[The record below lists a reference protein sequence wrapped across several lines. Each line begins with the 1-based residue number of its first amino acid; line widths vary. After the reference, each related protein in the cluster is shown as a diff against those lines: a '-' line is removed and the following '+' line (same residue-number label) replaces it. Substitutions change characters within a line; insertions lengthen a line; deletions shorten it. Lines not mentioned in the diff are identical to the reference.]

1 MNSNKVKIPDL
12 NPVRGLARDKIASPK
27 DLGEDTSNGMNI
39 LKSNYK
45 NFFYA
50 TAVLVGTM
58 VGVGVFGIPFAFAKA
73 GFWVGFFFL
82 IFIGF
87 ITLLLDFMYGEVVL
101 RTHEQHQITGYT
113 GKYLGPWFKR
123 AIFFSVTLA
132 LYSALLVYMVIAG
145 DFLNNIFS
153 SVFYVSPTSY
163 SLAFFVILS
172 TLILRGIKRIS
183 WFELLLVCL
192 YMTVVLLI
200 FGVGVSKIDLANF
213 AGIQREFWF
222 LPYGVLLFAFAGFS
236 AIPIQRDILE
246 DRESFLKKS
255 ILLAVL
261 LVGAL
266 YLLFAFTVQGIS
278 GSVTTPDAISGLYE
292 FLGGKIVF
300 LGSLFGILAVG
311 SSFLMLGSAFLE
323 MFHLDY
329 NVPRKLAWL
338 LVVAPPL
345 VLFLGGLR
353 TFIDIISLAGS
364 VAIGLEGI
372 VLTFVYIKSKSK
384 GDRVPEY
391 SLELPKFF
399 YYLLIFMFGA
409 GIVYALFIK

>member
-1 MNSNKVKIPDL
+1 MGS
-12 NPVRGLARDKIASPK
+12 
-27 DLGEDTSNGMNI
+27 NI
-39 LKSNYK
+39 LKNK
-45 NFFYA
+45 NFLYA

-58 VGVGVFGIPFAFAKA
+58 VGVGVFGIPFAFSKV
-73 GFWVGFFFL
+73 GFWVGFLFL

-87 ITLLLDFMYGEVVL
+87 ITLLMNFMYGEIVL
-101 RTHEQHQITGYT
+101 RTHEEHQITGYT
-113 GKYLGPWFKR
+113 EKYLGFWFKR
-123 AIFFSVTLA
+123 TIFFSMALS
-132 LYSALLVYMVIAG
+132 LYSALLAYIVIAG

-153 SVFYVSPTSY
+153 SVFYASPTSY
-163 SLAFFVILS
+163 SLVFFFVLS
-172 TLILRGIKRIS
+172 ALVLWGIKRIF
-183 WFELLLVCL
+183 WVELLLVCL
-192 YMTVVLLI
+192 FIAVVFLI
-200 FGVGVSKIDLANF
+200 LGVGVNKIDVANL

-222 LPYGVLLFAFAGFS
+222 LPYGILLFAFAGFS
-236 AIPIQRDILE
+236 SIPIQRSILNGQE
-246 DRESFLKKS
+246 DKLKKS
-255 ILLAVL
+255 ILLAVVL
-261 LVGAL
+261 TSAL
-266 YLLFAFTVQGIS
+266 YLLFAFTVLGIS

-292 FLGGKIVF
+292 FLGSKIIF
-300 LGSLFGILAVG
+300 LGSLFGILAV
-311 SSFLMLGSAFLE
+311 STSFLMLGSAFLE

-329 NVPRKLAWL
+329 NVPRKWAWF

>member
-1 MNSNKVKIPDL
+1 MGS
-12 NPVRGLARDKIASPK
+12 
-27 DLGEDTSNGMNI
+27 NI
-39 LKSNYK
+39 LKNK
-45 NFFYA
+45 NFLYA

-58 VGVGVFGIPFAFAKA
+58 VGVGVFGIPFAFSKV
-73 GFWVGFFFL
+73 GFWVGFLFL

-87 ITLLLDFMYGEVVL
+87 ITLLMNFMYGEIVL
-101 RTHEQHQITGYT
+101 RTHEEHQITGYT
-113 GKYLGPWFKR
+113 EKYLGFWFKR
-123 AIFFSVTLA
+123 AIFFSMALS
-132 LYSALLVYMVIAG
+132 LYSALLAYIVIAG

-153 SVFYVSPTSY
+153 FVFYASPTSY
-163 SLAFFVILS
+163 SLVFFFVLS
-172 TLILRGIKRIS
+172 ALVLLGIKRIF
-183 WFELLLVCL
+183 WVELLLVCL
-192 YMTVVLLI
+192 FIAVVFLI
-200 FGVGVSKIDLANF
+200 LGVGVNKIDVANL

-222 LPYGVLLFAFAGFS
+222 LPYGILLFAFAGFS
-236 AIPIQRDILE
+236 SIPIQRSILNGQE
-246 DRESFLKKS
+246 DKLKKS
-255 ILLAVL
+255 ILLAVVL
-261 LVGAL
+261 TSAL
-266 YLLFAFTVQGIS
+266 YLLFAFTVLGIS

-292 FLGGKIVF
+292 FLGSKIIF
-300 LGSLFGILAVG
+300 LGSLFGILAV
-311 SSFLMLGSAFLE
+311 STSFLMLGSAFLE

-329 NVPRKLAWL
+329 NVPRKWAWF